1 MVFNGIV
8 EHQLSATS
16 KNAGVSKKNGMQ
28 LTSGFQRR
36 TIRENHHAIDPAEL
50 SWFIASRLSII
61 HL

>member
-1 MVFNGIV
+1 MGLLNINFQQPRKML
-8 EHQLSATS
+8 EFQ
-16 KNAGVSKKNGMQ
+16 KKNGMQ